1 MRGFVSDSVLRII
14 VAKMW
19 KISSWNFK
27 MKCHI
32 RCTFWESRQS
42 KYIYTEPYL
51 DGGAEVVEAPGD
63 DDVVVAAHQ
72 GGHHGGAVAHSAEA
86 RVDLHM
92 RSVRRSCW
100 ITWSLLIILQSIVF

>member
-42 KYIYTEPYL
+42 KYIITEPYL

-92 RSVRRSCW
+92 RSVR
-100 ITWSLLIILQSIVF
+100 IVMLDNMIPVIILESIVF